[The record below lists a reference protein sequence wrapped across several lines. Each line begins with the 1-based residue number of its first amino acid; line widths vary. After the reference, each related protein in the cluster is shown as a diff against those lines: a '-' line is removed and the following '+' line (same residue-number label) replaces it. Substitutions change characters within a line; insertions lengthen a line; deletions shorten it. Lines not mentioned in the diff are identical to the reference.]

1 MLGQERDSDVIDAAF
16 SEPVAGFKKKARKG
30 EYAVGY
36 GRPPAQ
42 TRFKPGQSG
51 NPKGRPVGR
60 SNAKTTVGRVINE
73 TIPVREG
80 QKTRHMTKLEA
91 MLQAHT
97 VKAIKGDA
105 RSTVIILGV
114 AKQMGLLT
122 DAENETGAALPEEDA
137 AILDDFL
144 RRHSGSAD
152 GNSTGNPECAK

>member
-1 MLGQERDSDVIDAAF
+1 MLGHDQDSDVIATVV
-16 SEPVAGFKKKARKG
+16 SEPDAGSKKKARKG
-30 EYAVGY
+30 EYAVGF

-42 TRFKPGQSG
+42 MRFKPGQSG
-51 NPKGRPVGR
+51 NPKGRPIGR
-60 SNAKTTVGRVINE
+60 SNAKTTMARIINE

-80 QKTRHMTKLEA
+80 QKIRNMTRLEA

-122 DAENETGAALPEEDA
+122 DEENEKGAALPEEGA
-137 AILDDFL
+137 AILSDYV
-144 RRHSGSAD
+144 RRNSGSAD
-152 GNSTGNPECAK
+152 GNSTDNPETAK

>member
-1 MLGQERDSDVIDAAF
+1 MLGQEREDDAIEPIF
-16 SEPVAGFKKKARKG
+16 SEPNDGSKKKARKG
-30 EYAVGY
+30 DYAVGY

-42 TRFKPGQSG
+42 SRFKPGQSG

-60 SNAKTTVGRVINE
+60 SNAKTTVARVINE

-97 VKAIKGDA
+97 VKAIKGDP
-105 RSTVIILGV
+105 RSTAIILGV
-114 AKQMGLLT
+114 AKQMGLLADTESET
-122 DAENETGAALPEEDA
+122 DAALPEEQA
-137 AILDDFL
+137 AILNDYL

-152 GNSTGNPECAK
+152 INSTGDPESAK

>member
-1 MLGQERDSDVIDAAF
+1 MLAHDQDNDVI
-16 SEPVAGFKKKARKG
+16 EPVVSESEAGSKKPRKG
-30 EYAVGY
+30 DYTVGF

-51 NPKGRPVGR
+51 NPNGRPVGR
-60 SNAKTTVGRVINE
+60 SNAKTTVARVINE

-80 QKTRHMTKLEA
+80 EKTRHMTKLEA
-91 MLQAHT
+91 ICQAHT
-97 VKAIKGDA
+97 LKGIKGDA
-105 RSTVIILGV
+105 RSAVIILGL

-122 DAENETGAALPEEDA
+122 DAEGETGAALPEQDA

-152 GNSTGNPECAK
+152 GNSTGNPESAK